1 MLEIEYDQFN
11 SNQYNDDCD
20 DCDPDPYL
28 IQASTPGSKT
38 CWAAG
43 SAPTAKRRQP
53 PHPSLPQLMS
63 KVDDVFDFADELI
76 DEWGHYVTFVRKENS
91 VYDPET
97 GATTETETRQQVKVV
112 ISKLDIS
119 RVRRACTKQ
128 NDVKIILD
136 PVQVNYIYITD
147 QDYFLVP
154 RENAP
159 DEMMKVIESCY
170 LPRRQTRLLRHHREA
185 AVMAR
190 RRTNI
195 KIPGLTCLDRQHQ
208 KRAKRRM
215 RLVTSSSTCKIAR
228 TLVLVRRICQAN
240 WVVKS
245 WSEPACRRNQRNH
258 SFLPHSAWRNS
269 SQTRRPSRN
278 AWSR

>member
-1 MLEIEYDQFN
+1 
-11 SNQYNDDCD
+11 
-20 DCDPDPYL
+20 
-28 IQASTPGSKT
+28 
-38 CWAAG
+38 
-43 SAPTAKRRQP
+43 
-53 PHPSLPQLMS
+53 MS

-119 RVRRACTKQ
+119 EYGGLYQQ

-159 DEMMKVIESCY
+159 DEMMKVIEPVTY
-170 LPRRQTRLLRHHREA
+170 R
-185 AVMAR
+185 
-190 RRTNI
+190 
-195 KIPGLTCLDRQHQ
+195 GDRPV
-208 KRAKRRM
+208 AY
-215 RLVTSSSTCKIAR
+215 VIIAR
-228 TLVLVRRICQAN
+228 PQ
-240 WVVKS
+240 
-245 WSEPACRRNQRNH
+245 
-258 SFLPHSAWRNS
+258 
-269 SQTRRPSRN
+269 
-278 AWSR
+278 